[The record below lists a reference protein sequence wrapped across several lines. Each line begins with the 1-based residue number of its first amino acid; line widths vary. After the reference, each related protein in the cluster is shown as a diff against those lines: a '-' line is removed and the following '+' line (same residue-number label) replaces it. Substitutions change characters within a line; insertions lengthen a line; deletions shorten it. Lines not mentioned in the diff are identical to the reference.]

1 MRECENTILFELV
14 ESAFGAISAARIVSS
29 FKEAL
34 DIQLAND
41 ELDVRYNRFPL
52 IHIIYSNISS
62 AFWFRLYV
70 NIEDMEL
77 YVFYYKPSNTKIYLG
92 EPYMQES
99 CMAVIPL
106 EKPKE
111 ALFKF
116 LNNDFLFYLNDSYKD
131 TIYSPDK
138 AEYMSTMICGSEA
151 EALLRI
157 QNAKTVLEEKMLVSP
172 FELLKSTRSGKDK
185 TKDSPEADEL
195 ITTRLTGLENIDGTF
210 FYLVLGDYIWPVKKD
225 RFYNLKTGMLNREI
239 IYFIE
244 D

>member
-34 DIQLAND
+34 NIQLAND
-41 ELDVRYNRFPL
+41 ELDMRYNRFPL

-70 NIEDMEL
+70 NLEDMEL

-116 LNNDFLFYLNDSYKD
+116 LNNDFLLYLKRYYKD
-131 TIYSPDK
+131 TTYSPDK

-157 QNAKTVLEEKMLVSP
+157 QNAKTVLEEKMVVSP

-225 RFYNLKTGMLNREI
+225 RFYNLKTGMLNRKI